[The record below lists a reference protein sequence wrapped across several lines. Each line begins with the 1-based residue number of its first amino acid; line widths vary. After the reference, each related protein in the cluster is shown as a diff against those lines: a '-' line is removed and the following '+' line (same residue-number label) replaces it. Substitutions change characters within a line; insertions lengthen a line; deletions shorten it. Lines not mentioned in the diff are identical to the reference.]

1 MIHVSSSPSSRG
13 ISRIGISVCP
23 GQLSGI
29 TAVLHN
35 NRAQDCEEEEDEVAP
50 VMRKKMNIGT
60 MKWKKVEKGNW
71 APKSKSFPVCGKA
84 WMETILQMYFNH
96 ISQGRSFCA
105 VESASGVKN
114 NQLTQPLRPN
124 LNGRP
129 IWYCICI
136 SSTVSW

>member
-35 NRAQDCEEEEDEVAP
+35 NRAQDCEEEEDEVAT
-50 VMRKKMNIGT
+50 VEEEEYWNNEVE
-60 MKWKKVEKGNW
+60 KVEKGGW
-71 APKSKSFPVCGKA
+71 APKSEIFPVCGKA

-129 IWYCICI
+129 IWYYIRI
-136 SSTVSW
+136 LSTVSW